1 MLFYILLPYNSA
13 FFTRCFITPYPV
25 MQCVFIQCFIA
36 FPPVMH
42 HSFTFLCHHCQL
54 MFYLFPPYN
63 AAVWTWCLIPFH
75 LIIITLFAYE
85 NNANPTLHPLVDDR
99 NNPYFL
105 RVLHLSWRR
114 SLWYHAGGHD
124 ESHRTGQCKRHHLMP
139 APLDF
144 ILLSLFPISFKEI
157 NSTWIHNKIWW
168 LI

>member
-13 FFTRCFITPYPV
+13 FSIRCFITPYPV
-25 MQCVFIQCFIA
+25 MQGVFIQYFIA

-54 MFYLFPPYN
+54 MFYLFPADN
-63 AAVWTWCLIPFH
+63 SAVWTWCLIPFH

-85 NNANPTLHPLVDDR
+85 NNANPTFHPLIDDR

-105 RVLHLSWRR
+105 QFLHLSWRR
-114 SLWYHAGGHD
+114 SLWYHAGWHD
-124 ESHRTGQCKRHHLMP
+124 ENHRTGQCEGHHLMP